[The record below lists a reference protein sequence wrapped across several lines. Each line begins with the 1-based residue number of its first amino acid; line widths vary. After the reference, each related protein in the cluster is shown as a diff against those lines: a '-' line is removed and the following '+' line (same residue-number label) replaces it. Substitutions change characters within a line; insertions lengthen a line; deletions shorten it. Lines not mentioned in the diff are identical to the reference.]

1 MLFCLALVVIFV
13 SSIIVSI
20 RASGPL
26 VLGSEM
32 NTDGRVR
39 LSAIFS
45 SFSNIWHNPCFNTF
59 RLFLAVPE
67 LSIWPEATLKK
78 PI

>member
-32 NTDGRVR
+32 NTDGRVEY
-39 LSAIFS
+39 L
-45 SFSNIWHNPCFNTF
+45 C
-59 RLFLAVPE
+59 LFGDCSRISLY
-67 LSIWPEATLKK
+67 
-78 PI
+78 